1 MELAGGDIMRKRT
14 VALLGG
20 DKREIEVATALA
32 AVFAVRCFGL
42 PGDMLAASN
51 VHCCASLDEAL
62 SGAEAVLLPMAGVK
76 ENGLLYAP
84 LAGEVKVDRNDLA
97 LLKAGTPVLV
107 GVASAYLKEMCAELH
122 LPLYEVA
129 EHDLVAIPNAVPTA
143 EGTLELIMRETDVT
157 VNGLRVLVLG
167 FGRVGEALAIRLKCL
182 GAEVTVANRGER
194 RRQQAK
200 SHGFALC
207 SWHDLSTGLQAADVV
222 VNTVPAPVLGK
233 DLLKA
238 LSPGALVVD
247 LASGSGGTDFA
258 AAADLGIKALH
269 ALSLPGK
276 VAPKSS
282 GQILGRV
289 YPRLLVTVC
298 GLDNGEEVAE

>member
-1 MELAGGDIMRKRT
+1 M
-14 VALLGG
+14 
-20 DKREIEVATALA
+20 
-32 AVFAVRCFGL
+32 
-42 PGDMLAASN
+42 
-51 VHCCASLDEAL
+51 
-62 SGAEAVLLPMAGVK
+62 
-76 ENGLLYAP
+76 
-84 LAGEVKVDRNDLA
+84 
-97 LLKAGTPVLV
+97 
-107 GVASAYLKEMCAELH
+107 
-122 LPLYEVA
+122 
-129 EHDLVAIPNAVPTA
+129 
-143 EGTLELIMRETDVT
+143 
-157 VNGLRVLVLG
+157 
-167 FGRVGEALAIRLKCL
+167 
-182 GAEVTVANRGER
+182 
-194 RRQQAK
+194 
-200 SHGFALC
+200 
-207 SWHDLSTGLQAADVV
+207 
-222 VNTVPAPVLGK
+222 PAPVLGK